1 MKIAILGIGGI
12 GGVVGACLAS
22 KFDDIHFIARGKT
35 LDAIKENGVRVESLL
50 LGTIEAKPASV
61 TDKPEE
67 IGEVDILIVCTK
79 GYGLEK
85 GIKQCESIIG
95 KGTVILPLLNGVNI
109 SEEIKKYTDKGIA
122 ADGAIYVFANIEEPG
137 IIHHTSKLLKTV
149 VGLSSGER
157 NEKLIKLVD
166 MLNECGI
173 ESAYSEEILVPIWE
187 KYIMMG
193 GNSCIFAYYDG
204 PAETIQP
211 YPERM
216 DYALNIYKELALLAK
231 LSKVNIRETIAEE
244 YTELFAK
251 MAPGTITSLYR
262 DIRDGKADTEFD
274 AIIGKAYHLG
284 KKLGAETPCIDAVY
298 KKYRG

>member
-1 MKIAILGIGGI
+1 MKIAVLGIGGI

-35 LDAIKENGVRVESLL
+35 LEKIKENGIRVESLL
-50 LGTIEAKPASV
+50 LGKIEARPSSV
-61 TDKPEE
+61 TDNPDD
-67 IGEVDILIVCTK
+67 IGPVDILIVCTK

-85 GIKQCESIIG
+85 AIKQCEGIIG
-95 KGTVILPLLNGVNI
+95 ENTVILPLLNGVNI
-109 SEEIKKYTDKGIA
+109 SEDIRKYTGKGIA

-137 IIHHTSKLLKTV
+137 VIHHTSKLLKTV
-149 VGLSSGER
+149 VGISSGKR
-157 NEKLIKLVD
+157 NEKLLKLVD
-166 MLNECGI
+166 MLNESGI
-173 ESAYSEEILVPIWE
+173 ESKYSDEILVPIWE

-216 DYALNIYKELALLAK
+216 EYALNIYSELVLLAH
-231 LSKVNIRETIAEE
+231 LSGVEVENGLAER
-244 YTELFAK
+244 YTDIFSK

-262 DIRDGKADTEFD
+262 DIRNGNAETEFD

-284 KKLGAETPCIDAVY
+284 KKLNAETPCIDAVY

>member
-166 MLNECGI
+166 MLNECVFI
-173 ESAYSEEILVPIWE
+173 RKHSESPFFV
-187 KYIMMG
+187 M
-193 GNSCIFAYYDG
+193 
-204 PAETIQP
+204 
-211 YPERM
+211 
-216 DYALNIYKELALLAK
+216 LL
-231 LSKVNIRETIAEE
+231 
-244 YTELFAK
+244 
-251 MAPGTITSLYR
+251 
-262 DIRDGKADTEFD
+262 KADCF
-274 AIIGKAYHLG
+274 
-284 KKLGAETPCIDAVY
+284 AVLNC
-298 KKYRG
+298 